1 MNENDNFLKRIVC
14 DPKILKGK
22 PIIKGTRISV
32 DIILD
37 YLASGMSIEKIAE
50 ELKIDVN
57 DVKAAIFYAKMK
69 AMASVMR

>member
-1 MNENDNFLKRIVC
+1 MNENNDLLKRIVC

-50 ELKIDVN
+50 ELKLDVD

-69 AMASVMR
+69 VMASVVR

>member
-22 PIIKGTRISV
+22 PIIKGTRVSV

-50 ELKIDVN
+50 ELKLDVD

-69 AMASVMR
+69 VMASVVR